1 MHASTC
7 RCPGATHSGISLPLP
22 LAGRVNALCR
32 YSPPAHAGPPV
43 EPEQAVEY
51 VRQAKSTLGDIAAV
65 SITGPGEPMAQPGRT
80 LQALVALRQAFP
92 ELALRVS
99 SNGLGLAEHAETLA
113 RLNVGLV
120 TLRAHAVSV
129 DALTRLFAWIRP
141 SVRTLTI
148 KLAAG
153 EMLTAQVLAVQALH
167 GQGLNVKVHSLLV
180 PGINDAEMGP
190 LARIMAEAGASC
202 MHVHPFAPFAGA
214 PEDARPPTA
223 EELGKARSAAGSYL
237 EQIDACRTCAG
248 QDSASALAGLT
259 AKAGG
264 PTAER
269 PYVAVATTDG
279 AEVNEHLGRAVRL
292 LIYGAEGG
300 MGRMVGVRQ
309 APEPGGGEERWKKLA
324 ETLADCCALLVADAG
339 ETPRAAL
346 AGHGLQVRRVGGFIE
361 DAVAD
366 ALGLKGLQRKKNQD
380 CNPSIDSQGD

>member
-7 RCPGATHSGISLPLP
+7 RCPGATRSGISLPLP
-22 LAGRVNALCR
+22 LAGKINALCR
-32 YSPPAHAGPPV
+32 YAAPAHAGPLV

-51 VRQAKSTLGDIAAV
+51 VRRAKDSLGEIAAV

-80 LQALVALRQAFP
+80 LQVLVALRQAFP

-99 SNGLGLAEHAETLA
+99 SNGLGLAEQAETLA

-129 DALTRLFAWIRP
+129 ESLGRLFAWIRP
-141 SVRTLTI
+141 GVRTLTI

-153 EMLTAQVLAVQALH
+153 EMLAAQVLAVQALH

-202 MHVHPFAPFAGA
+202 MHVHPFATFAGA

-223 EELGKARSAAGSYL
+223 GELAKARSAAARHL
-237 EQIDACRTCAG
+237 EQIDFCRACAG
-248 QDSASALAGLT
+248 QGDPSALTGPAGPIGVAGLAAT
-259 AKAGG
+259 IDG
-264 PTAER
+264 PTTER

-279 AEVNEHLGRAVRL
+279 SEVNEHLGRARRL

-300 MGRMVGVRQ
+300 MGRLVGVREV
-309 APEPGGGEERWKKLA
+309 PEPGGGEERWKKLA

-346 AGHGLQVRRVGGFIE
+346 AANGLRVRRVGGFIE

-366 ALGLKGLQRKKNQD
+366 TLGLQRKKN
-380 CNPSIDSQGD
+380 